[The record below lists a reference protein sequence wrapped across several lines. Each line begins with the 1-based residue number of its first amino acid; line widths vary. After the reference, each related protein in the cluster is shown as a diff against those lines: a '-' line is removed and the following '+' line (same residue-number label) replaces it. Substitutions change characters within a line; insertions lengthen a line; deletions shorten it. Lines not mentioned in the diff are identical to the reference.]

1 MSVSTTSTPLSRS
14 LPRPSVRPRRLVLV
28 VVAVALLLAA
38 LDTYVVVTVLP
49 RMMTDLGVGLDQ
61 PERAAPVLSGFLLGY
76 IVTMPLLGAAS
87 DVYGRRWVMLTC
99 LGVFTLGSAI
109 TAGAGLLTP
118 DSPGLGLATLVAG
131 RVLQGLGG
139 GALVPV
145 AMALAADLYPAGGRA
160 QALGA
165 VAALQETG
173 SVAGPLYGALLAAA
187 AVGFGGWRVIFLVNI
202 PVAAVCAVLVAR
214 SMRSRG
220 GAVGVGPVT
229 TTGFAAAPGAA
240 DPGPA
245 DPVASDGARPVLPA
259 AASRVDWAGGLL
271 LAAGLAL
278 GILALYPD
286 DPTQHAVGPLFLPCG
301 VAAVLLLA
309 AFLLQQSRRPD
320 SLIPASL
327 MRDPV
332 FLGASL
338 TNLLLGVGLVVAL
351 VDIPVFADGVF
362 GLRDLGPALL
372 LAQFMLAIPFG
383 AVAGGWLATRLGYRL
398 TAAGGLVL
406 AALAFLEM
414 STWVKAELGR
424 RVFGLPPATVTL
436 VLLGLG
442 FGLVIAPVAAAIL
455 DRSSHAAH
463 GLSSSLVVVARMLG
477 MLVGLSALA
486 AFGIRRFNQL
496 AAQGPPIPSGAR
508 AAAIEAAIRARVASA
523 LTQEYHEIF
532 LIAAVVCGLAAVVAA
547 ISLARVR
554 VVVAV

>member
-1 MSVSTTSTPLSRS
+1 M
-14 LPRPSVRPRRLVLV
+14 
-28 VVAVALLLAA
+28 VAAALLLAA

-49 RMMTDLGVGLDQ
+49 RVMTDLGVGLDQ

-99 LGVFTLGSAI
+99 LGIFSLGSAV
-109 TAGAGLLTP
+109 TAAAGLLTP
-118 DSPGLGLATLVAG
+118 DSPSLSLATLVGG

-145 AMALAADLYPAGGRA
+145 AMALAADLYPGNGRA

-173 SVAGPLYGALLAAA
+173 SVAGPLYGALLATAA
-187 AVGFGGWRVIFLVNI
+187 ASFGGWRVVFLINL
-202 PVAAVCAVLVAR
+202 PVAVVCAVLVVRWAR
-214 SMRSRG
+214 G
-220 GAVGVGPVT
+220 EAL
-229 TTGFAAAPGAA
+229 
-240 DPGPA
+240 
-245 DPVASDGARPVLPA
+245 PVATVPTGSAPSPRASARP
-259 AASRVDWAGGLL
+259 SVDWAGGLL
-271 LAAGLAL
+271 LAAAL
-278 GILALYPD
+278 GLGIIALYPD
-286 DPTQHAVGPLFLPCG
+286 DPTQRAVGSLFLPC
-301 VAAVLLLA
+301 AALALALLGGFA
-309 AFLLQQSRRPD
+309 VQQSRRPD
-320 SLIPASL
+320 ALIPAAL
-327 MRDPV
+327 WHDPV

-351 VDIPVFADGVF
+351 VDIPVFAEGVF
-362 GLRDLGPALL
+362 GLRGLGPALL

-383 AVAGGWLATRLGYRL
+383 AVAGGWLATRLGYRV
-398 TAAGGLVL
+398 TAAAGLAV
-406 AALAFLEM
+406 ATLAFLEM
-414 STWVKAELGR
+414 STWEQAEIGR

-436 VLLGLG
+436 LLLGLG

-455 DRSSHAAH
+455 DRSGGNQH

-496 AAQGPPIPSGAR
+496 AASGPPIPTGAR
-508 AAAIEAAIRARVASA
+508 AAAIEAAIRSRVAAA

-532 LIAAVVCGLAAVVAA
+532 LIAAAVCAVAALVAAV
-547 ISLARVR
+547 SLARPAR
-554 VVVAV
+554 VVLA